1 MAAVAAPQSAS
12 GQASQLSLRLGGKR
26 VSLPGDSLLGRT
38 SIVKYMLASVKII
51 IILLM
56 VSTYNLPSI

>member
-1 MAAVAAPQSAS
+1 MAAVAVPQSAS
-12 GQASQLSLRLGGKR
+12 GQDA
-26 VSLPGDSLLGRT
+26 GRT

-51 IILLM
+51 IILFL